1 MAFDEDLADRVREAL
16 KNRNIHFDEKRMF
29 GGICFMVDRKM
40 CVGVSKARLLVR
52 LDPTIY
58 EKSLLEPGCVPMEFT
73 GKPMRGFVFVNAEGT
88 RTQKTLRAWIDLA
101 LEFNPQAKASGRKS
115 GSKSSRARTT
125 TTVPRTASSKKKR

>member
-1 MAFDEDLADRVREAL
+1 
-16 KNRNIHFDEKRMF
+16 
-29 GGICFMVDRKM
+29 
-40 CVGVSKARLLVR
+40 LVR